1 MALDSRNSYSV
12 FTVCNIAYLPKAL
25 VLANSLMCCDQKKLK
40 VVLFDKKQEFC
51 HPSEMIE
58 IIWVEELGVPNWR
71 QLAFMYDIIEFSTSL
86 KAFIAEQLLEDY
98 EKVIFLDPD
107 TCLYSSVDPILKDLE
122 SNPILLTPHYTTPQ
136 PSTDGESDL
145 AMMRFGSFN
154 LGFFAVS
161 HSKETFKFLRWWKQ
175 RCVDFCF
182 MESQFGLST
191 DQKWVAIA
199 PCLFESLKVSFN
211 LGYNVAPW
219 NTFERLISKDIQG
232 AYQINNRFPLVFFHF
247 SNFNAQDPQ
256 YLSKRA
262 SSEAGADY
270 PVLQELANEY
280 SSRLIEYSSKVDAV
294 PYTFD
299 KMSDGTCIS
308 PTLRRAYAAVRHELP
323 IEHDPFDSVGPVGRF
338 ARKNYLIQ
346 TNGEIYRY
354 PGLRDKQKYLTPLK
368 LTYTALRVILWLV
381 GPDKFYN
388 LSKLFV
394 YLSIYRL
401 NRNLWKL

>member
-1 MALDSRNSYSV
+1 MALDIRNSYSV

-25 VLANSLMCCDQKKLK
+25 VLANSLMNYDQKKLK
-40 VVLFDKKQEFC
+40 VVLFDKKQDFRY
-51 HPSEMIE
+51 PNEMIE
-58 IIWVEELGVPNWR
+58 ILWVEELGVPNWR

-86 KAFIAEQLLEDY
+86 KAFIAEQLLQDY

-107 TCLYSSVDPILKDLE
+107 TCLYSSVDSILKDLE

-136 PSTDGESDL
+136 PSTDVESDL

-161 HSKETFKFLRWWKQ
+161 CRKETLEFLRWWKQ

-219 NTFERLISKDIQG
+219 NTFERLISKNIQG
-232 AYQINNRFPLVFFHF
+232 TYQINNRFQLVFFHF
-247 SNFNAQDPQ
+247 SNFDPQDPQ
-256 YLSKRA
+256 YLNKRA
-262 SSEAGADY
+262 SSETGADY

-280 SSRLIEYSSKVDAV
+280 SDRLIEYSSKVDAV
-294 PYTFD
+294 SYTFD
-299 KMSDGTCIS
+299 KMSDGSYVS
-308 PTLRRAYAAVRHELP
+308 PTLRRAYAAIRHELP
-323 IEHDPFDSVGPVGRF
+323 TEHDPFDSMGPVGKF
-338 ARKNYLIQ
+338 ARKNSLIQ
-346 TNGEIYRY
+346 TKGKIYHY
-354 PGLRDKQKYLTPLK
+354 PGLRDKQKYPTVLK
-368 LTYTALRVILWLV
+368 LIYTALRIILWLV
-381 GPDKFYN
+381 GPNKFYN

-394 YLSIYRL
+394 FLSIYRL
-401 NRNLWKL
+401 NRQLWKL

>member
-1 MALDSRNSYSV
+1 MALDIRNSYSV

-25 VLANSLMCCDQKKLK
+25 VLANSLMYYDQKKLK
-40 VVLFDKKQEFC
+40 VVLFDKKQEFR
-51 HPSEMIE
+51 HPNEMIE
-58 IIWVEELGVPNWR
+58 ILWVEELGVPNWR

-86 KAFIAEQLLEDY
+86 KAFIAEQLLQNY

-107 TCLYSSVDPILKDLE
+107 ICLYSSVDPILKDLE

-154 LGFFAVS
+154 LGFFAVTR
-161 HSKETFKFLRWWKQ
+161 SKETLKFLRWWKQ

-199 PCLFESLKVSFN
+199 PCLFESLKISFN

-219 NTFERLISKDIQG
+219 NTFERLISKNIQG
-232 AYQINNRFPLVFFHF
+232 TFQINNRFQLIFFHF
-247 SNFNAQDPQ
+247 SNFDPQDPQ
-256 YLSKRA
+256 YLNKRG
-262 SSEAGADY
+262 SSQTSADY

-280 SSRLIEYSSKVDAV
+280 SGRLIEYSSKVDAV

-299 KMSDGTCIS
+299 KMSDGSYIS

-323 IEHDPFDSVGPVGRF
+323 TEHDPFDSMGPVGKF
-338 ARKNYLIQ
+338 ARKNSLIQ
-346 TNGEIYRY
+346 KKNKIYRY
-354 PGLRDKQKYLTPLK
+354 PGLRDKQKYPTVLK
-368 LTYTALRVILWLV
+368 LIYTALRSILWLV
-381 GPDKFYN
+381 GPNKFYN

-401 NRNLWKL
+401 NRQLWKL